1 VPPTV
6 GLSRVFGTAALITNT
21 GRLRAR
27 EANEVFEMT
36 ASSRFGSTPRPGRA
50 SLARLSLR
58 SLVSL
63 MIVWGLALVVAGV
76 GWGATAYN
84 PAADPYSMANTTAY
98 TGATAWWNA
107 GYTGDGVDVAVIDTG
122 VSPVAGLDG
131 PDKII
136 NGPDL
141 SLESQNPAFA
151 HLDTNGHGTFMASLI
166 AGHDPTLTAPYANA
180 PASAYRGMA
189 PDARIVALK
198 VGVADGGVDVSQVI
212 AAIDWVVQHKND
224 NGMNIRVLN
233 LSYGTNASQ
242 SYMSDPLA
250 YAVEQAWKAGIFVVV
265 AAGNAGFTGGRGGS
279 MVMPAL
285 DPFVLAVG
293 ASDSNGT
300 GSMSDDKVTAFSSTG
315 NWKRHVDLVAPG
327 SHLVGLR
334 DPGSYVD
341 QAHGSTGYVA
351 PTLFRGSGTSE
362 STALVSGA
370 AALIIQQRPSITPGQ
385 LKLLLMNSTVTLGV
399 SNIWQGR
406 GELDLTKALGA
417 SSTQTDSWHMPSSG
431 NGSLEQS
438 RGTDHLTLN
447 GVVLTGEQDIFGHS
461 FNSSAMAAAE
471 AAGTSWS
478 GGSWNGNDWSGDGWG
493 DDGSWEGNTW
503 SGNSWSGN
511 TWSGNTWSGNSW
523 SGNSWSGNSWSGNS
537 WSGNSWSGNSWSG
550 DAWS

>member
-1 VPPTV
+1 
-6 GLSRVFGTAALITNT
+6 
-21 GRLRAR
+21 
-27 EANEVFEMT
+27 MM
-36 ASSRFGSTPRPGRA
+36 ASSRFGSTPRPGGS
-50 SLARLSLR
+50 SLAR
-58 SLVSL
+58 VSVRTL
-63 MIVWGLALVVAGV
+63 CSVLIVWSLALVVSGV
-76 GWGATAYN
+76 GWGATGYD
-84 PAADPYSMANTTAY
+84 PATDAYSMANTTAH

-107 GYTGDGVDVAVIDTG
+107 GYTGAGVDVAVIDTG

-131 PDKII
+131 AGKII

-151 HLDTNGHGTFMASLI
+151 HLDTNGHGTFMAGLI
-166 AGHDPTLTAPYANA
+166 AGHDSTLTAPYASA
-180 PASAYRGMA
+180 PPSAYRGMA

-242 SYMSDPLA
+242 SYFVDPLA

-265 AAGNAGFTGGRGGS
+265 ASGNAGFTGGWGGS
-279 MVMPAL
+279 MDMPAL

-293 ASDSNGT
+293 ASDTKGT
-300 GSMSDDKVTAFSSTG
+300 GSMSDDTVAAFSSTG
-315 NWKRHVDLVAPG
+315 NKKRHVDLVAPG

-341 QAHGSTGYVA
+341 QTYGSTGYVS

-362 STALVSGA
+362 ATALVSGA
-370 AALIIQQRPSITPGQ
+370 AALIIQQRPSITPSQ
-385 LKLLLMNSTVTLGV
+385 LKLLLMNSTVGLGA

-417 SSTQTDSWHMPSSG
+417 SSTQTDSWHIPSVG
-431 NGSLEQS
+431 TGSLEES
-438 RGTDHLTLN
+438 RGADHLTLN
-447 GVVLTGEQDIFGHS
+447 GVVLTGEQDIFGHD
-461 FNSSAMAAAE
+461 FDASAMATAE
-471 AAGTSWS
+471 AAGNSWS
-478 GGSWNGNDWSGDGWG
+478 GGHWNGNTWSGDGWSG
-493 DDGSWEGNTW
+493 NTWSGNTW

-511 TWSGNTWSGNSW
+511 TWSGNTWSGNTWSGNTWSGNSWSGNTW
-523 SGNSWSGNSWSGNS
+523 SGNSWSGNSWSGS
-537 WSGNSWSGNSWSG
+537 TWSG